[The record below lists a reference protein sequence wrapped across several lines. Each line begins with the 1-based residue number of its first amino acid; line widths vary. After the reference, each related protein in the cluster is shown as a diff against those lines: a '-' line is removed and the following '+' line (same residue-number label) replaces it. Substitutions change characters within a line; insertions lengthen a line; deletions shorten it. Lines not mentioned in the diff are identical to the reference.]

1 MTLVKFKNSR
11 NLFPALFNEFF
22 NSDIFDPENTRFS
35 DSTLP
40 AVNIKEIK
48 DDFIVEVAAPG
59 MSKDDF
65 KIELDNSL
73 LVISSE
79 KEEKNEE
86 IKDREFTRKEFS
98 YQSFRRSFT
107 LPETV
112 QEDKIEASYKDGLL
126 QITLPK
132 KEEAKEKPKRLIKIG
147 S

>member
-1 MTLVKFKNSR
+1 
-11 NLFPALFNEFF
+11 
-22 NSDIFDPENTRFS
+22 
-35 DSTLP
+35 
-40 AVNIKEIK
+40 
-48 DDFIVEVAAPG
+48 

-86 IKDREFTRKEFS
+86 IKDGEFTRKEFS
-98 YQSFRRSFT
+98 YQSFRRSIT

-112 QEDKIEASYKDGLL
+112 QEDKIKASYKDGLL

-132 KEEAKEKPKRLIKIG
+132 KEEAKEKTRRMIKIG
-147 S
+147 